1 MNAPADPLHNPF
13 KAALQAGRLQIGL
26 WQALGNPYTAEI
38 CAGAGFDWLLFDGE
52 HGPSDVPSLLAQL
65 QAVAPYPSHPVARP
79 PVGET
84 WLIKQYLD
92 IGFTTLLI
100 PMVDTAEQARA
111 LVRAVRYPPDGV
123 RGVGS
128 GIARASRFNRIPG
141 YLDKADAEI
150 CLLVQVET
158 KLAVDNLDAIAA
170 VEGVDGVFIGPS
182 DLSAAMGL
190 RGQPGHPEVQAVIEA
205 SLGRIRAAGKAAGI
219 LLSDE
224 ALARK
229 AIDIGF
235 TFVAV
240 ATDVGLLVRGSSDV
254 AARFAGAVPAEKGGV
269 Y

>member
-1 MNAPADPLHNPF
+1 MSIPSDPLHNPF
-13 KAALQAGRLQIGL
+13 KAALREGRLQIGL

-52 HGPSDVPSLLAQL
+52 HGPSDVPLLLAQL
-65 QAVAPYPSHPVARP
+65 QAVAPYASHPVARP

-92 IGFTTLLI
+92 IGYTTLLI
-100 PMVDTAEQARA
+100 PMVDTAEQAA
-111 LVRAVRYPPDGV
+111 ELVRATRYPPDGV

-141 YLDKADAEI
+141 YLAKADAEI

-158 KLAVDNLDAIAA
+158 LKGLENLDAIAA
-170 VEGVDGVFIGPS
+170 TPGVDGVFIGPS

-190 RGQPGHPEVQAVIEA
+190 RGQPGHPDVQAAIET
-205 SLGRIRAAGKAAGI
+205 SLARIRAAGKAAGI
-219 LLSDE
+219 LLADE
-224 ALARK
+224 ALSRK
-229 AIDIGF
+229 AIAMGF

-240 ATDVGLLVRGSSDV
+240 ATDVGLLVRAASDV
-254 AARFAGAVPAEKGGV
+254 AARFAGAAPAERGGG